1 MVLRLQ
7 CDTAPRLV
15 SQLKTILKHSANTSK
30 VTAIHLPEKAST
42 FSTYWKYFGG
52 KVHTEHTL
60 FQNGLS
66 TMGRLLGNQFCQSP
80 ITSLLARILE
90 MHTQI
95 ASDVNDSKINVSLSP
110 PQTVWGWRGKLTWR
124 KGDLKIQHIGI
135 YLSQRLVT
143 CPTETQLS
151 LLPSFPQR
159 RWSYWSGLLRRVGME
174 GQPSTT
180 QILPQSSSLHTLR
193 APSSFL
199 FEGNVLYIL
208 EPDIFYSH
216 SVTYC

>member
-159 RWSYWSGLLRRVGME
+159 RWSYWSGEAHPQQGGNGRPA
-174 GQPSTT
+174 QYNTDPSPVL
-180 QILPQSSSLHTLR
+180 QSPYSKSSILFPLWGKRSLYLGTR
-193 APSSFL
+193 
-199 FEGNVLYIL
+199 YIL
-208 EPDIFYSH
+208 FP
-216 SVTYC
+216 